1 MRPMPFVL
9 LPRNV
14 LEGLRECAHQYV
26 HVKKVSAL
34 ALMDFHQEFVTLP
47 HLTVN
52 QVVKR
57 FMIA

>member
-1 MRPMPFVL
+1 MQTGKMRPMPFVL

-34 ALMDFHQEFVTLP
+34 ALMDFHQEFVTLVSIA
-47 HLTVN
+47 TVS
-52 QVVKR
+52 
-57 FMIA
+57 